1 MTHRPIDHSEAG
13 FTIIEVLIAL
23 ALVSV
28 SLVAIG
34 SLMAT
39 NVRGVRSL
47 EQHVSLMQ
55 TTRTVM
61 TAAIPSHVDLR
72 PGTSA
77 GQTAKG
83 VSLAPEGAELLPKIR
98 VLILNSRDSL
108 PDSSY
113 RSGLCHY
120 VPTVFGRFLEPR
132 LTGFALSA
140 LDRQLWRPSS
150 RACMSKLQFL
160 AQALL

>member
-47 EQHVSLMQ
+47 ERHVALMQ
-55 TTRTVM
+55 ATRTVM
-61 TAAIPSHVDLR
+61 TAGIPAR
-72 PGTSA
+72 T
-77 GQTAKG
+77 K
-83 VSLAPEGAELLPKIR
+83 LAPGDFSGQIDDYRWTIDVGPLGGDWTVPGADVAWVPELVRIR
-98 VLILNSRDSL
+98 V
-108 PDSSY
+108 
-113 RSGLCHY
+113 RSPSGA
-120 VPTVFGRFLEPR
+120 VSDIRTVRLMHGRAE
-132 LTGFALSA
+132 
-140 LDRQLWRPSS
+140 
-150 RACMSKLQFL
+150 
-160 AQALL
+160 